1 MYMKLKSLCGSFW
14 LKEFV
19 LTLAKEST
27 EKKVKGIPVLSEEIH
42 ISQLPEYPEYPEYEE
57 IDTQNKVLYQGKVLY
72 KGKILKFEG
81 FKNMNTGEIE
91 NAYPVLEWSKNK

>member
-19 LTLAKEST
+19 STLAKEST

-42 ISQLPEYPEYPEYEE
+42 ISQLPEYPGYEE
-57 IDTQNKVLYQGKVLY
+57 IVSHTQNTTT
-72 KGKILKFEG
+72 
-81 FKNMNTGEIE
+81 NM
-91 NAYPVLEWSKNK
+91 KR

>member
-1 MYMKLKSLCGSFW
+1 MKLKSLCGSFW

-57 IDTQNKVLYQGKVLY
+57 IDTQNKVLYHRYIFILQKTERSLY
-72 KGKILKFEG
+72 IGSFCI
-81 FKNMNTGEIE
+81 TG
-91 NAYPVLEWSKNK
+91 

>member
-42 ISQLPEYPEYPEYEE
+42 ISQLPEYPGYEE
-57 IDTQNKVLYQGKVLY
+57 IDTQNKVLHQGKVLY
-72 KGKILKFEG
+72 KGKTLKFEG

-91 NAYPVLEWSKNK
+91 NAYPVLEWSSN